1 MLIVTHEYKHR
12 RTAMSM
18 SLAPYLNFRG
28 NAREAMEFYQ
38 QVLGGELT
46 ASSFADFGMPV
57 GPGEDALI
65 MHSQLITSAGFTL
78 MGSDVPS
85 HMEFETG
92 TNNFSVSLSGDDD
105 EQLTGYWEKLSHGA
119 TIMTPLDTA
128 PWGDSFG
135 MLTDKFGVAW
145 IVNISMPTT

>member
-1 MLIVTHEYKHR
+1 
-12 RTAMSM
+12 MSM

-46 ASSFADFGMPV
+46 TSSFADLGMPV

-65 MHSQLITSAGFTL
+65 MHSQLITSAEFAL

-85 HMEFETG
+85 HMEFATG
-92 TNNFSVSLSGDDD
+92 TNNFSVSLSGHDE
-105 EQLTGYWEKLSHGA
+105 EQLTGYWVKLSHGA
-119 TIMTPLDTA
+119 DITIPLGTA

-135 MLTDKFGVAW
+135 MLKDKFGVAW
-145 IVNISMPTT
+145 IVNISKPTA